1 MEEIL
6 KCSAFLIGGNV
17 TPGERIPGNAAVPR
31 QPLDKSSKRSSDGVL
46 KDLNSMEDFM
56 IDRKIPVFAKMLGS
70 RLVKQDKSII
80 LGAFKN
86 FLTQKDVKRFVIYYS
101 GHGSDGKF
109 NTNKGDW
116 CFETSDGSESKI
128 IYIGL
133 KDILELW
140 DEMRSHY
147 GSDSYEFANR
157 DLLFIIADSCFS
169 GGWVEEIKAKRVHK
183 TAPSGENYRDVHMI
197 ASCQSNEVC
206 YYTAAYGGDF
216 TRRYITA
223 DSSKHNLTPTA
234 SHVVK
239 LAGQSVVQ
247 GVTFPLYMPIKGLF
261 NLYNSSSH
269 KHTPVATNDTSDY
282 KVMLMQYVGEILPIG
297 KGLHISAGWSWM
309 LSGQIFHN

>member
-1 MEEIL
+1 M
-6 KCSAFLIGGNV
+6 GGNV
-17 TPGERIPGNAAVPR
+17 TPGERIPQNAAVPR
-31 QPLDKSSKRSSDGVL
+31 QPLGKSSKSSSDGVL

-56 IDRKIPVFAKMLGS
+56 IERKISVYSKMLGS
-70 RLVKQDKSII
+70 RHLKQDKSVI

-116 CFETSDGSESKI
+116 CFETTDGSESKI

-140 DEMRSHY
+140 DEIKSHY

-169 GGWVEEIKAKRVHK
+169 GGWVDEIMAKRLPK

-197 ASCQSNEVC
+197 ASCQFNEVC
-206 YYTAAYGGDF
+206 YYTATHGGDF
-216 TRRYITA
+216 THRYITA
-223 DSSKHNLTPTA
+223 DSSKHNLKPTA
-234 SHVVK
+234 THVAK
-239 LAGQSVVQ
+239 LASQSVVQ
-247 GVTFPLYMPIKGLF
+247 GVTFPLYMPVKGLF

-269 KHTPVATNDTSDY
+269 KHTPVATNDKSDY
-282 KVMLMQYVGEILPIG
+282 KVLLMQYVGEILPIG
-297 KGLHISAGWSWM
+297 RGLGIAAGWSWM

>member
-17 TPGERIPGNAAVPR
+17 TPGERIPENAAVPR
-31 QPLDKSSKRSSDGVL
+31 LPLDKSSKNSSDGVL
-46 KDLNSMEDFM
+46 RDLNSMNDFM
-56 IDRKIPVFAKMLGS
+56 IERQIPVYDKMLGS

-80 LGAFKN
+80 LGALKN
-86 FLTQKDVKRFVIYYS
+86 FLNQRNVKRFVIYYS

-133 KDILELW
+133 KDILGLW
-140 DEMRSHY
+140 DEMRSRY

-169 GGWVEEIKAKRVHK
+169 GSWVDEIKAKRVHK

-197 ASCQSNEVC
+197 ASCQCNEVC
-206 YYTAAYGGDF
+206 YYTSANGGDF
-216 TRRYITA
+216 THRYITE
-223 DSSKHNLTPTA
+223 DSSKHNLKSTA
-234 SHVVK
+234 AYVAKVAS
-239 LAGQSVVQ
+239 QSVIQ
-247 GVTFPLYMPIKGLF
+247 GATFPLYMPIKGLF

-269 KHTPVATNDTSDY
+269 KHTPVATNDKSDY

-297 KGLHISAGWSWM
+297 RGLGIAEGWSWM